1 MVVTKHHV
9 IVYYDLSNYTYD
21 RSLESFLHNY
31 RHALNKKSIGNF
43 KIDHV
48 TNPTPASSAFV
59 SAVFDEWFEA
69 DDFNEALI
77 DFLEKSPN
85 HKVVY

>member
-9 IVYYDLSNYTYD
+9 IVYY
-21 RSLESFLHNY
+21 ESKFIPTGDKKLQYFINY
-31 RHALNKKSIGNF
+31 RDYWCDNF
-43 KIDHV
+43 SVEIV
-48 TNPTPASSAFV
+48 EETPASSAFV
-59 SAVFDEWFEA
+59 QGEFYNWFEA

-85 HKVVY
+85 HKVIY